1 MKRIEEWLDMIVE
14 RDIKKMYGLWP
25 AMSAEQ
31 RRVFLEWA
39 TQNIDAKEIEE
50 PPAPPSDTARAI
62 EEAGGVQAFIQQ
74 MKATAVARGLSV
86 KAAKDVL
93 VAEYLDRVGG
103 RTSRVDET
111 ESITR
116 AP

>member
-1 MKRIEEWLDMIVE
+1 MIVE
-14 RDIKKMYGLWP
+14 RDIKKMYGLWL

-31 RRVFLEWA
+31 RRVFLKWA
-39 TQNIDAKEIEE
+39 SQNIDSKEIGE

-62 EEAGGVQAFIQQ
+62 EEAGGVEAFIQQ
-74 MKATAVARGLSV
+74 MKVTAVTLGLSV

-93 VAEYLDRVGG
+93 VAEYLDPLVAERQG
-103 RTSRVDET
+103 VDET
-111 ESITR
+111 ESITG

>member
-1 MKRIEEWLDMIVE
+1 VKRIEEWLD
-14 RDIKKMYGLWP
+14 
-25 AMSAEQ
+25 
-31 RRVFLEWA
+31 
-39 TQNIDAKEIEE
+39 IEE
-50 PPAPPSDTARAI
+50 PPAPPSDAARAI
-62 EEAGGVQAFIQQ
+62 KEAGGVEAFIQQ

-93 VAEYLDRVGG
+93 VAEYLDRDGG
-103 RTSRVDET
+103 RSQGVGET